1 MQLRLQHI
9 NKIKKAEITL
19 KGLTVIAGA
28 NDTGKSTVGKVL
40 FTIIKALSNV
50 KGYDENMRVRDLKN
64 KFIMLRAAMQ
74 NLPVE

>member
-28 NDTGKSTVGKVL
+28 KDTG
-40 FTIIKALSNV
+40 
-50 KGYDENMRVRDLKN
+50 
-64 KFIMLRAAMQ
+64 
-74 NLPVE
+74 